1 MELFAIALSAE
12 ERDLILSRITV
23 CGCLEKIK
31 NAEDGKLKLSEIEVE
46 ELLDAIAEE
55 LENSDE
61 DEEALNALCERL
73 EKIFPED

>member
-1 MELFAIALSAE
+1 MEMFTLELSAE

-23 CGCLEKIK
+23 CGCLDKIED
-31 NAEDGKLKLSEIEVE
+31 AENGKVKLSEIEVE

-55 LENSDE
+55 LENSDDDE
-61 DEEALNALCERL
+61 DALNALCERL